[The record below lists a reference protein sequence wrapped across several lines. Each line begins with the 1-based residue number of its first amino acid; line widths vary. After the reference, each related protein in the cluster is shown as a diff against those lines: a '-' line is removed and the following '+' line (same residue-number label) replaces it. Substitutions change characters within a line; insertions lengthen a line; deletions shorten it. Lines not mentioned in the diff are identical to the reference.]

1 MAIEETSTQISG
13 FLQATSL
20 VNIGASAIQGQSL
33 QKLWSSLSSL
43 QLTVHVPLNNIAFP
57 TVVEI
62 LFSELIKIVTFDV
75 LESLDEV
82 GYGLE
87 YDVSPTVAFNDGFD
101 TLGYDSS
108 EPIGLLGTINFLLA
122 IVVLQ
127 IIWYFTPR
135 VLCFKRFSRMK
146 GKDLTSGLIRFWL

>member
-1 MAIEETSTQISG
+1 M
-13 FLQATSL
+13 
-20 VNIGASAIQGQSL
+20 NIGASAIQGQSL

-87 YDVSPTVAFNDGFD
+87 YDVSPTIAFNDGFE

-135 VLCFKRFSRMK
+135 VLCFKRFSRIE
-146 GKDLTSGLIRFWL
+146 GKDLASGLIRFWL

>member
-1 MAIEETSTQISG
+1 M
-13 FLQATSL
+13 
-20 VNIGASAIQGQSL
+20 NIGASAIQGQSL